1 MGIECS
7 FGGERCRIWIL
18 TGERVAVRGGREGV
32 SRFADRIGEVP
43 DGPQNRFWADIH
55 MGPEGAVRSFR
66 ALGGHGLLMPIH
78 WGLFDLALH
87 EWRQPIEKVVAVE
100 GLKLWSP
107 TPGIP
112 TEVVQDQEIRSN
124 WWR

>member
-1 MGIECS
+1 MLE
-7 FGGERCRIWIL
+7 
-18 TGERVAVRGGREGV
+18 
-32 SRFADRIGEVP
+32 IGAFDP
-43 DGPQNRFWADIH
+43 LWAAIH
-55 MGPEGAVRSFR
+55 MGPEGAVRTFR

-87 EWRQPIEKVVAVE
+87 SWKQPIENITAAKD
-100 GLKLWSP
+100 LKLWSP

-112 TEVVQDQEIRSN
+112 TEVFPGQEIRSD